1 MTNRLANI
9 LSDFEV
15 FLQKSA
21 PNIPGFHP
29 QFEKAFWEMLIFGGK
44 RFRPALLFAMVDAF
58 KPDAINKAFL
68 PALALECLHT
78 YSLIHDDLPCMD
90 DASLRRGHMTLHKS
104 YDETTAVLV
113 GDGLNTYAF
122 NLLAQAELS
131 PMQIVE
137 LVKILSSDG
146 GPFGMIIGQA
156 LDCYFEN
163 TTLDLDKLKFI
174 HYYKT
179 ARLIAASLQ
188 MGGVIAGIDDLKIFR
203 EFGLQLGLYFQI
215 RDDIIDCVGSEASAG
230 KSTQNDGIKN
240 SYVNLLG
247 LDGARE
253 ELTGL
258 REELVLMQES
268 FPNALRENLSELLEG
283 YFKEI

>member
-1 MTNRLANI
+1 MTTRLTHI
-9 LSDFEV
+9 LNDFET
-15 FLQKSA
+15 FLQKSV

-29 QFEKAFWEMLIFGGK
+29 NFQKAFWEMLLFGGK
-44 RFRPALLFAMVDAF
+44 RFRPALLFSMVDAF
-58 KPDAINKAFL
+58 NPELVNRSFL

-90 DASLRRGHMTLHKS
+90 DANLRRGHMTLHKS

-122 NLLAQAELS
+122 YLLSQANLTPSQVVKL
-131 PMQIVE
+131 VE
-137 LVKILSSDG
+137 ILSIDG
-146 GPFGMIIGQA
+146 GLSGMIIGQA

-163 TTLDLDKLKFI
+163 ITLDLDKLKFI
-174 HYYKT
+174 HYHKT
-179 ARLIAASLQ
+179 AKLIAASLQ
-188 MGGVIAGIDDLKIFR
+188 MGGVIAGVDNLEKIR
-203 EFGLQLGLYFQI
+203 EFGFQLGLYFQV
-215 RDDIIDCVGSEASAG
+215 RDDIIDCVENEISTG
-230 KSTQNDGIKN
+230 KSTQNDGRKN

-253 ELTGL
+253 ELAGL
-258 REELVLMQES
+258 KKELILMQED
-268 FPNALRENLSELLEG
+268 FPNALRENLSELLQV